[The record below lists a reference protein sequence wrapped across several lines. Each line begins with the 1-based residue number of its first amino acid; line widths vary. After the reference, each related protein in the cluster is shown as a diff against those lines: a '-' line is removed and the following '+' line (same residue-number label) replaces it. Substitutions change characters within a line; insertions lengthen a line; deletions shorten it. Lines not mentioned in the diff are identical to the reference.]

1 MEILLMFG
9 VMMAALLVFSSLGRR
24 KQVRAQ
30 EELRASLEPG
40 VEVMTGSGFFGFIV
54 EVTDEYVVLESE
66 PGGARTRWIPAAVT
80 RRVTPIEYDDY
91 EDDADSVPDDPA
103 ALIEK
108 YSVDRD
114 DEDDKRN

>member
-1 MEILLMFG
+1 MELLLMVG

-66 PGGARTRWIPAAVT
+66 PGGARTRWVPAAIG
-80 RRVTPIEYDDY
+80 RRVTPIEYDY
-91 EDDADSVPDDPA
+91 EDDDSVPDDPA
-103 ALIEK
+103 SLIEK